1 MTLNRSLW
9 FGGVFTVL
17 MLVFLASGLV
27 TGILELFLWAAALIT
42 GWVWLLRLG
51 GPRGTR

>member
-1 MTLNRSLW
+1 LTLSRSLL
-9 FGGVFTVL
+9 FGAVFTVL

-27 TGILELFLWAAALIT
+27 TGILELFLWAAALII
-42 GWVWLLRLG
+42 GWVWLLRKG